1 MAKLTA
7 DEMWE
12 RMLTGDFPQR
22 IRRIMGALPSPPRCK
37 LCNAPFRGP
46 GAVLMRAIGRG
57 PSPLNRRLCRFCLRA
72 VHKHPGGA
80 EVEISVLFT
89 DVRGSTAMA
98 ERMSSQEFSR
108 LMARFY
114 GAAAAVIDEWDG
126 IVDKF
131 LGDGAV
137 ALFIPGFAGSDHAA
151 DAIGAA
157 RGLLERTSNEG
168 PEPWIPVG
176 AGVHTGRSFVGS
188 VGEGDARDF
197 TALGDTVNTAAR
209 LTGLAG
215 AGEILIS
222 AEAATAGGLET
233 TGLERRTLE
242 LRGRER
248 SVDAW
253 AVRARTEDDRA
264 SASPTRRRGG
274 RRTHESFKRGHDVD
288 AS

>member
-1 MAKLTA
+1 MPKHAPE
-7 DEMWE
+7 EMWE
-12 RMLTGDFPQR
+12 RMLTGDFPQGL
-22 IRRIMGALPSPPRCK
+22 RRMMGLLPSPPRCK

-46 GAVLMRAIGRG
+46 GGVLMRALGRG
-57 PSPLNRRLCRFCLRA
+57 PSPLNRRLCRFCIRA

-80 EVEISVLFT
+80 EVEISVLFA
-89 DVRGSTAMA
+89 DVRGSTGLA
-98 ERMSSQEFSR
+98 ERMAPQEFSG

-114 GAAAAVIDEWDG
+114 GAAAGVIDESDG

-151 DAIGAA
+151 DAIAAA
-157 RGLLERTSNEG
+157 RGLLEQTGNDGR
-168 PEPWIPVG
+168 EPWIPVG
-176 AGVHTGRSFVGS
+176 AGVHTGKSFVGS

-215 AGEILIS
+215 TGEILIS
-222 AEAATAGGLET
+222 TEAASAGGLET
-233 TGLERRTLE
+233 TGLEQRTLE
-242 LRGRER
+242 LRGREQ

-253 AVRARTEDDRA
+253 VASART
-264 SASPTRRRGG
+264 
-274 RRTHESFKRGHDVD
+274 
-288 AS
+288 